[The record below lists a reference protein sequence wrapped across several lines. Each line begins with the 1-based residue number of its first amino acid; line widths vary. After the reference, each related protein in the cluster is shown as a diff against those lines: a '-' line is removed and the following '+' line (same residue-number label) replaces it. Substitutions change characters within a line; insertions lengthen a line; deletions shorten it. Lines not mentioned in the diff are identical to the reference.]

1 MGENPMSVG
10 HFTRRSILSALA
22 ALAPSAA
29 VVPARAESDYPNR
42 PIRMI
47 VGFAAGG
54 GNDIFAR
61 LVGAK
66 LSEILGQAVVIENKP
81 AAGGRLAA
89 EYVSQQTPDGYTLLV
104 AASGMMSIAAAI
116 YQDLKYDPVKSFTPL
131 SMIANFP
138 LIFVVAGD
146 HPAKNVKELVEWGK
160 QHPDKA
166 NYPSTSPSFTITSEL
181 FKLKSGIP
189 GVMIP
194 YKGSNEMILSVIDGQ
209 SLFAFP
215 DGPPTVPQVK
225 SGKLKA
231 LAVTGAER
239 SPQLP
244 DTPSMSEAGYPGVD
258 VHLWSGVFAPTGTP
272 APIAAKLEKALS
284 QSIRDPGVSDK
295 LKAMA
300 VNPGGGPADDF
311 KRLIVSEISKYSDV
325 VKAANLH
332 FEE

>member
-1 MGENPMSVG
+1 MRVG
-10 HFTRRSILSALA
+10 HFVRKPIAVALA
-22 ALAPSAA
+22 LLLLTCALAP
-29 VVPARAESDYPNR
+29 ARAQGDYPDR
-42 PIRMI
+42 PIRLI

-66 LSEILGQAVVIENKP
+66 LADLLGQPVVIENKP
-81 AAGGRLAA
+81 SAGGRVAA
-89 EYVSQQTPDGYTLLV
+89 DYVLQQAADGYTLLV
-104 AASGMMSIAAAI
+104 GASGMISIAGAI
-116 YQDLKYDPVKSFTPL
+116 YPDLKYDPVKSFIPL

-138 LIFVVAGD
+138 LILVVSGD
-146 HPAKNVKELVEWGK
+146 SPINDVKDLVEWGK

-166 NYPSTSPSFTITSEL
+166 NYPSTSPSFTIASEL

-194 YKGSNEMILSVIDGQ
+194 YKGTNEMILSVIEGQ

-215 DGPPTVPQVK
+215 DGPPTLPQVK
-225 SGKLKA
+225 SAKLKA

-239 SPQLP
+239 SAQLP

-258 VHLWSGVFAPTGTP
+258 VHLWSGVFAPAGTP
-272 APIAAKLEKALS
+272 APITAKLEKALS
-284 QSIRDPGVSDK
+284 QSIRDAEVAGK

-311 KRLIVSEISKYSDV
+311 KRLIASEIAKYSDV

-332 FEE
+332 FEK

>member
-1 MGENPMSVG
+1 MNVAQ
-10 HFTRRSILSALA
+10 FARRSIVAVLALLVTA
-22 ALAPSAA
+22 AAGLA
-29 VVPARAESDYPNR
+29 PARAQADYPSR
-42 PIRMI
+42 PIRLI

-66 LSEILGQAVVIENKP
+66 LADLLGQPVVIENKP
-81 AAGGRLAA
+81 SAGGRVAA
-89 EYVSQQTPDGYTLLV
+89 EYVSQQAADGYTLLV
-104 AASGMMSIAAAI
+104 AASGMMSIAGAV
-116 YQDLKYDPVKSFTPL
+116 YPDLKYDPVKSFIPL

-138 LIFVVAGD
+138 LILVVSGD
-146 HPAKNVKELVEWGK
+146 NQMKNVRELVEWGK

-166 NYPSTSPSFTITSEL
+166 NYPSTSPSFTVASEL

-194 YKGSNEMILSVIDGQ
+194 YKGSNEMILSVIEGQ

-239 SPQLP
+239 SAQLP
-244 DTPSMSEAGYPGVD
+244 DTPSMSEAGYPEVD
-258 VHLWSGVFAPTGTP
+258 VHLWSGVFAPAGTP
-272 APIAAKLEKALS
+272 APIAAKLESALS
-284 QSIRDPGVSDK
+284 QSIHDPEVAEK

-300 VNPGGGPADDF
+300 VNPGGVAADDF
-311 KRLIVSEISKYSDV
+311 KRLIGSEIAKYSEV

>member
-1 MGENPMSVG
+1 MSSG
-10 HFTRRSILSALA
+10 RFTRRAVVSALA
-22 ALAPSAA
+22 APA
-29 VVPARAESDYPNR
+29 VLKILPARADTDFPSR
-42 PIRMI
+42 PIRLI

-61 LVGAK
+61 LVADK
-66 LSEILGQAVVIENKP
+66 ASQLLGQPVVVENRP

-89 EYVSQQTPDGYTLLV
+89 EYVSQQSPDGYTLMV
-104 AASGMMSIAAAI
+104 AASGMMSIAGAI
-116 YQDLKYDPVKSFTPL
+116 YQDLKYDPVKSFQPL
-131 SMIANFP
+131 AMIANFP
-138 LIFVVAGD
+138 LILVVSGD
-146 HPAKNVKELVEWGK
+146 SPVKSVKELVEWGK
-160 QHPDKA
+160 AHPDKA
-166 NYPSTSPSFTITSEL
+166 NYPATSPAFIITSEL

-194 YKGSNEMILSVIDGQ
+194 YKSSNEMILSVIEGN

-215 DGPPTVPQVK
+215 DGPPTIPQVK
-225 SGKLKA
+225 AGKVRA

-244 DTPSMSEAGYPGVD
+244 DTPSMSEAGYPAVD
-258 VHLWSGVFAPTGTP
+258 VHLWSGIFAPAATP
-272 APIAAKLEKALS
+272 APVAAKLETAFT
-284 QSIRDPGVSDK
+284 QSIADPVVADK

-300 VNPGGGPADDF
+300 VNPGGAAPDAF
-311 KRLIVSEISKYSDV
+311 KRQIADEIKKYSEV